1 MWESR
6 PSLPGASLNTR
17 PDVPPRGNVDNTA
30 TTDRQHLTTQQSL
43 CRSIT
48 VHLVCASWV
57 LPGRGPASNCAGEP
71 QVRDASREM
80 AEMRWTATRSQ
91 AVSVCPGGDGKAV
104 AWTLSRTLA
113 EKSLA
118 GLGNSRSLTPMAPH
132 DRPQP
137 HYPERPHA
145 ILDAAF
151 VEAVARRV
159 VELMRGEGVSSSSS
173 SSSRGLVDAA
183 TLAAELGV
191 TRSWVYEHRAEL
203 GAIQLGAGAKPR
215 LRFDVQSA
223 REALIGGSQRPQAD
237 VANSTEAKRPP
248 VRRRGRP
255 RSADSLPQPGGVLA
269 VRPRRATRPPGAAP

>member
-1 MWESR
+1 
-6 PSLPGASLNTR
+6 
-17 PDVPPRGNVDNTA
+17 
-30 TTDRQHLTTQQSL
+30 
-43 CRSIT
+43 
-48 VHLVCASWV
+48 
-57 LPGRGPASNCAGEP
+57 
-71 QVRDASREM
+71 
-80 AEMRWTATRSQ
+80 MRRTATRSPSR
-91 AVSVCPGGDGKAV
+91 VGWPEGDGKAV

-137 HYPERPHA
+137 HHPERPHA

-159 VELMRGEGVSSSSS
+159 VELMRGEGVSSSSSS

-203 GAIQLGAGAKPR
+203 GAIQLGAGTKPR
-215 LRFDVQSA
+215 LRFDVQRA
-223 REALIGGSQRPQAD
+223 REALISGSQRPQAD
-237 VANSTEAKRPP
+237 IANSAEAKRPP

-255 RSADSLPQPGGVLA
+255 RSVDSLPQPGGVLA
-269 VRPRRATRPPGAAP
+269 VRPRSATRPPGAAP